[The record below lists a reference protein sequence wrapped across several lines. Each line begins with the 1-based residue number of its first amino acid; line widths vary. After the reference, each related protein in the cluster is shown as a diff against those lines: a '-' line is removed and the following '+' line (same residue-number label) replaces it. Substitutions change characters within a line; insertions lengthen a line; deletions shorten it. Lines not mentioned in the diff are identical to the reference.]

1 MDFIIA
7 IISFVIALGI
17 LVTVHEFGH
26 FWVAR
31 KCGVKVLRFSVGFGK
46 PLFIYRRKNDPTEY
60 VVAGIPLGG
69 YVKMLDENDGNVA
82 ESEKH
87 LAFNRQ
93 SLSKRIAIVA
103 AGPIFNLLF
112 AVFAFWIILTVGER
126 GIRPIIAE
134 PIENTIAAQ
143 AQFEM
148 GDEITEVNKRPT
160 PIWRVAVG
168 MITSN
173 IIENGSVDVTV
184 KTIDGRTKSLF
195 IDFPNSRDIEPNKI
209 FEHLGLHLVSIPL
222 LPIID
227 HIVEG
232 EPADIAGLQKGDLI
246 LTTNGDS
253 ISSWSEWVKVTR
265 ASPQQT
271 LLVDVE
277 RQGQVYN
284 LQLRPK
290 LILEGTTEIGRIGAS
305 VLVPEDALEDYY
317 TTYSLGLVPG
327 LIEASQQT
335 YQYSILTLKMIGR
348 MIIGEASVD
357 NLSGPISLAKY
368 AGQTASYGV
377 ISFLKFLAFV
387 SVSLGVLNLLPIPML
402 DGGHLVFYFIEA
414 LRGKAVSKS
423 TQEAAMRTGLMI
435 LMSVMLLA
443 LFVDLTRI
451 ST

>member
-1 MDFIIA
+1 MDIVVAIVSFI
-7 IISFVIALGI
+7 FALGI

-46 PLFIYRRKNDPTEY
+46 PLFKYHRKNDPTEY
-60 VVAGIPLGG
+60 VIAGIPLGG
-69 YVKMLDENDGNVA
+69 YVKMLDESEGNVA
-82 ESEKH
+82 DSEKH

-103 AGPIFNLLF
+103 AGPAFNLLF

-126 GIRPIIAE
+126 GIKPIIAD
-134 PIENTIAAQ
+134 PVENSIAAQ
-143 AQFEM
+143 AQFEI
-148 GDEITEVNKRPT
+148 GDEIIEVNKRPT

-184 KTIDGRTKSLF
+184 KGVDGRIKSLF
-195 IDFPNSRDIEPNKI
+195 INLPNSKEVEPNKV
-209 FEHLGLHLVSIPL
+209 FDHLGLRLVSIPL
-222 LPIID
+222 SPIID

-232 EPADIAGLQKGDLI
+232 EAADMAGLKKGDLI
-246 LTTNGDS
+246 LATNGDS
-253 ISSWSEWVKVTR
+253 ISSWSEWVIITR

-277 RQGQVYN
+277 RQGQVFN

-290 LILEGTTEIGRIGAS
+290 LILEGAAEIGRIGAS
-305 VLVPEDALEDYY
+305 VLVPEGALEDYY
-317 TTYSLGLVPG
+317 RTYSLGLIPG
-327 LIEASQQT
+327 LIEAGQQT
-335 YQYSILTLKMIGR
+335 YQYSVLTLKMIGR
-348 MIIGEASVD
+348 MLIGEASVN

-368 AGQTASYGV
+368 AGQTASYGL

-402 DGGHLVFYFIEA
+402 DGGHLMFYFIEA
-414 LRGKAVSKS
+414 IRGKAVSKR
-423 TQEAAMRTGLMI
+423 TQEAAMRTGLMV